1 MEEQGVCQVST
12 LGDQM
17 GPPQR
22 HGIQEKQ
29 QFGEDGESCWG
40 QAEIQ
45 EFDR

>member
-45 EFDR
+45 VFDR